1 MLLKNVLNK
10 ALKVSPPEGEFV
22 LMNYRITADF
32 NAPFK
37 IFTFF
42 ETENPYKLV
51 FNIKVVLVFIA
62 VALNFPEINY
72 CVIRD
77 GEIQRAEKSIKREL

>member
-1 MLLKNVLNK
+1 MADSNTPGNRFILFIGNIVLDDCNFHESVNYGEFIMNK

-22 LMNYRITADF
+22 LMNYRITSDF

-42 ETENPYKLV
+42 ET
-51 FNIKVVLVFIA
+51 
-62 VALNFPEINY
+62 
-72 CVIRD
+72 
-77 GEIQRAEKSIKREL
+77 

>member
-1 MLLKNVLNK
+1 MNK

-22 LMNYRITADF
+22 LMNYRITTDF

-51 FNIKVVLVFIA
+51 FNIKVFHLYNNLVT
-62 VALNFPEINY
+62 LNIPKVNNRLICHSE
-72 CVIRD
+72 V
-77 GEIQRAEKSIKREL
+77 QRAKKIIKCKLWST

>member
-1 MLLKNVLNK
+1 MKSYLTDNPSLKLVLSDDITMADSNTPGNIVLDDCNFHESVNYGEFLLNK

-42 ETENPYKLV
+42 ET
-51 FNIKVVLVFIA
+51 
-62 VALNFPEINY
+62 
-72 CVIRD
+72 
-77 GEIQRAEKSIKREL
+77 